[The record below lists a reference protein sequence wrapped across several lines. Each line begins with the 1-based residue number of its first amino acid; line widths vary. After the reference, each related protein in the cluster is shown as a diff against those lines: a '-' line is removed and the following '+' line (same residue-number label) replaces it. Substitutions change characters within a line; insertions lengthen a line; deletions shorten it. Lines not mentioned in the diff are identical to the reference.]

1 MNELRLDA
9 AIVKRGLAQ
18 SRERAKE
25 YIQKGFVLV
34 NSKAVTKPSATVF
47 DSDEIALVG
56 ETLKYVGRG
65 GLKLEAAVNAFNLD
79 FADKICVDLGAST
92 GGFTDCMLQNGAK
105 KVYAIDVG
113 HGQLA
118 EKLVNDD
125 RVVNLEGINVKD
137 VTEDIVNDDVDIVTA
152 DLSFISCKY
161 AINAAGRLLN
171 DNGEAIIL
179 IKPQFEAGKQN
190 IAKGGIVKDKK
201 AHLSVLNDIC
211 EYIHSN
217 GFRAE
222 GLVPSSIRGGDGN
235 IEYLAYIVK
244 QEGFTH
250 KLFDF
255 KSIVDTAFSK

>member
-1 MNELRLDA
+1 MNGLRLDA
-9 AIVKRGLAQ
+9 AVVELGLAP

-25 YIQKGFVLV
+25 YIKKGYVTV
-34 NSKAVTKPSATVF
+34 NGKAANKPSATVYE
-47 DSDEIALVG
+47 SDEIKLIG

-65 GLKLEAAVNAFNLD
+65 GLKMEAAVNAFGLD
-79 FADKICVDLGAST
+79 LTDKICVDLGAST

-118 EKLVNDD
+118 KKLIDDD

-137 VTEDIVNDDVDIVTA
+137 VTKETVNDSVDIVTA

-161 AINAAGRLLN
+161 AINAAYRLIEE
-171 DNGEAIIL
+171 NGEAVIL

-201 AHLSVLNDIC
+201 AHFSVLNDVC
-211 EYIHSN
+211 EYIQTN
-217 GFRAE
+217 GFRLE
-222 GLVPSSIRGGDGN
+222 GLVPSSIKGGDGN

-244 QEGFTH
+244 QNNFTS
-250 KLFDF
+250 KMFDF
-255 KSIVDTAFSK
+255 KKTVDEAFSK

>member
-1 MNELRLDA
+1 MNGLRLDA
-9 AIVKRGLAQ
+9 AVVELGLAP

-25 YIQKGFVLV
+25 YIKKGYITV
-34 NSKAVTKPSATVF
+34 NGKAANKPSATVY
-47 DSDEIALVG
+47 DSDEIKLVG

-65 GLKLEAAVNAFNLD
+65 GLKMEAAVNAFGLD
-79 FADKICVDLGAST
+79 LTDKICVDLGAST

-118 EKLVNDD
+118 IKLIDDD

-137 VTEDIVNDDVDIVTA
+137 VTKETVNDSVDIVTA

-161 AINAAGRLLN
+161 AINAAYRLIGE
-171 DNGEAIIL
+171 NGEAVIL

-201 AHLSVLNDIC
+201 AHFSVLNDVC
-211 EYIHSN
+211 EYIQTN
-217 GFRAE
+217 GFRLE
-222 GLVPSSIRGGDGN
+222 GLVPSSIKGGDGN

-244 QEGFTH
+244 QNNFTS
-250 KLFDF
+250 KMFDF
-255 KSIVDTAFSK
+255 KKIVDEAFSK